1 MTTNL
6 HNNTISRVPSLKF
19 QDLYKSFNRN
29 ANFVTS
35 ALMDSPQTGSK
46 DSTSYRNFPYQLVKS
61 NLTMGGGETHGK

>member
-6 HNNTISRVPSLKF
+6 QNNTISRVPSLKF

-35 ALMDSPQTGSK
+35 ALTNRPPTGTLK
-46 DSTSYRNFPYQLVKS
+46 DSTSYRNFPYRLVKS
-61 NLTMGGGETHGK
+61 NPTTKGGEKT